1 MRHASLRE
9 QRIREVNPP
18 PNTQKVKKTIT
29 GEGMPSKP

>member
-1 MRHASLRE
+1 MRHASLRK

-29 GEGMPSKP
+29 GEGIPSKP